1 VSDTLALEDLLDRVV
16 DAETGILSYLAM
28 LTAQPDEPPLFVGM
42 AQYTDV
48 RRLQPRQVS
57 SREWERA
64 ARRRGEGLSAVS
76 GGPIASNFSSGA
88 GLTQDVALWAT
99 VGEACE
105 RYAMHYVAP
114 ADELFASEDELPGE
128 PMACDELVLHSRE
141 QYARPGFPFAPYRR
155 GARRHWAPGV
165 DLSRKREVFVPVELF
180 AGVHSGTNDAQMCM
194 SYSTGCAAGPT
205 YERAL
210 LGGLYEAVERDGF
223 MFHWMTR
230 VAPPALS
237 PQRLRGLL
245 PSRLDVLLDYPCVDI
260 ALRWLRT
267 DVALPCVGCFVRPTH
282 GRGFAVG
289 AACHSDWRVA
299 VEKALVEAFHTLNW
313 TVDLDRWRK
322 APLPKNEVADFKD
335 HVRFYLE
342 PERQEDL
349 QFLVNGNVDAT
360 DAFLAAFDGCTPTLA
375 ECVADLAALGYRTVA
390 VDRTGEDLESV
401 GIYVTHVIVP
411 GLQPLHV
418 GLGIEHCDTRRLE
431 TLCGKLGVRMPATL
445 NMSPHPFP

>member
-1 VSDTLALEDLLDRVV
+1 M
-16 DAETGILSYLAM
+16 DAETGILSFLAL

-48 RRLQPRQVS
+48 RRLQPRRIS
-57 SREWERA
+57 SRQWERA
-64 ARRRGEGLSAVS
+64 ARQKADGLSAVS
-76 GGPIASNFSSGA
+76 GGPLASNFSSGA

-114 ADELFASEDELPGE
+114 ADELFATEDELPCE
-128 PMACDELVLHSRE
+128 PIPCDELVLHSRE
-141 QYARPGFPFAPYRR
+141 QYARPGFRFEPYRR
-155 GARRHWAPGV
+155 GVRRHWAPAVELG
-165 DLSRKREVFVPVELF
+165 RKREVFVPVELF
-180 AGVHSGTNDAQMCM
+180 SGVHSSGNDAQICG

-210 LGGLYEAVERDGF
+210 RGGLYEVVERDAF
-223 MFHWMTR
+223 MFYWMTR
-230 VAPPALS
+230 ASPPALS
-237 PQRLRGLL
+237 LQRLRPFL
-245 PSRLDVLLDYPCVDI
+245 PSSLEVLMDFPRVDI

-267 DVALPCVGCFVRPTH
+267 DVALPCIGCFVRPAH

-289 AACHSDWRVA
+289 AACHCDWRIA
-299 VEKALVEAFHTLNW
+299 AEKALVEAFHTLNW

-322 APLPKNEVADFKD
+322 APLPVNEVADFPD

-342 PERQEDL
+342 PERHDDL
-349 QFLVNGNVDAT
+349 QFLVSGNDDGT
-360 DAFLAAFDGCTPTLA
+360 DAFLAAFGESVPTLA
-375 ECVADLAALGYRTVA
+375 ESVDGLAKLGYRTVA

-401 GIYVTHVIVP
+401 GVYVTHVIVP

-431 TLCGKLGVRMPATL
+431 TLCAKLAVRMPENL
-445 NMSPHPFP
+445 NLSPHPFP